1 MHWRKEGLTGS
12 RFQSTQNSLIPRTM
26 WSIGCAWKGAGGGT
40 AVWFEALRCV
50 AKQIEVVV
58 RCVQSQLGRAGCC
71 DSHHCHPLCCT
82 PEGCVPCRPLHSC
95 THIPVLSS
103 PTGEPPPIWRWTLP
117 PMYFLSSAEC
127 SPPVSDG
134 CTPCTPVGCVFLC
147 WSLHCSWGFN
157 IQNSSWGGKRSN
169 HSCWYTFPEWP
180 AQVMDLGFW
189 HVLPSNINSKNY
201 CRWQQIR

>member
-103 PTGEPPPIWRWTLP
+103 PTGEPPPHMKVDPATH
-117 PMYFLSSAEC
+117 
-127 SPPVSDG
+127 
-134 CTPCTPVGCVFLC
+134 VFPELC
-147 WSLHCSWGFN
+147 WMFPTHLWWLHTLHTGWVHIFMLVTALQLRFQYSE
-157 IQNSSWGGKRSN
+157 QQLKR
-169 HSCWYTFPEWP
+169 EEE
-180 AQVMDLGFW
+180 
-189 HVLPSNINSKNY
+189 
-201 CRWQQIR
+201 